1 MDGWDVALLAGAS
14 YLAVTIL
21 VRFML
26 AERNKLLADFQKQIE
41 IAQARQRAE
50 KEAQAQAAR
59 KEAA

>member
-14 YLAVTIL
+14 YVAVTVL

-41 IAQARQRAE
+41 AEQARQRAE
-50 KEAQAQAAR
+50 KEAQARAAR

>member
-14 YLAVTIL
+14 YVAVTVL

-41 IAQARQRAE
+41 AAQAQQRAE
-50 KEAQAQAAR
+50 KKARAQADRKDAA
-59 KEAA
+59 

>member
-1 MDGWDVALLAGAS
+1 MDGWDVALLAGAG
-14 YLAVTIL
+14 YAAVTVL

-41 IAQARQRAE
+41 AEQARQRAE
-50 KEAQAQAAR
+50 KEAQARAAR

>member
-14 YLAVTIL
+14 YVAVTVL

-41 IAQARQRAE
+41 AEQARQRAE
-50 KEAQAQAAR
+50 KEAQARTAR
-59 KEAA
+59 KDAA

>member
-1 MDGWDVALLAGAS
+1 MDGWDVALLAAAS
-14 YLAVTIL
+14 YAAVTVL

-41 IAQARQRAE
+41 AEQARQRAE
-50 KEAQAQAAR
+50 KEAQARAAR

>member
-1 MDGWDVALLAGAS
+1 MDGWDVALLAGAG
-14 YLAVTIL
+14 YVAVTVL

-41 IAQARQRAE
+41 AEQARQRAE
-50 KEAQAQAAR
+50 KEAQARAAR

>member
-14 YLAVTIL
+14 YVAVTVL

-26 AERNKLLADFQKQIE
+26 AERNKLLADFQRQIE
-41 IAQARQRAE
+41 VAQARQLAE